1 MTVLS
6 CRSPT
11 RPRRRAGKTRIVNKI
26 WDFIEENPIAAVV
39 AGGEIA
45 FWVAIAAGLVARYL
59 LKLRRT
65 SVVLLLLTPV
75 IDLVVLAG
83 TVIDL
88 RDGAKANFV
97 HGLAAVYLGFS
108 VVFGHSMI
116 KWADVR
122 FAHRFAGGPPPH
134 KPDGREK
141 LRAEWRDW
149 GKCVAACALAA
160 VVLLG
165 LIFLVGDT
173 ERVAPLWG
181 WLPRLGV
188 VTAIWFATGPLW
200 QQLTP
205 RHDRAEGAHHRM
217 RREESAL
224 HRVRRGEG
232 PLQPGPG
239 SDPEDVHRPEGA
251 RR

>member
-1 MTVLS
+1 M
-6 CRSPT
+6 
-11 RPRRRAGKTRIVNKI
+11 NKI
-26 WDFIEENPIAAVV
+26 WDFIAENPMAAVV
-39 AGGEIA
+39 AGGEIG
-45 FWVAIAAGLVARYL
+45 FWVAIVAGLVARYL
-59 LKLRRT
+59 LKLKRT

-75 IDLVVLAG
+75 IDLVVLVA

-88 RDGAKANFV
+88 RNGATANFV

-122 FAHRFAGGPPPH
+122 FAHRFAGGPPPPP
-134 KPDGREK
+134 KPRGREK

-149 GKCVAACALAA
+149 FKCVLACGLAA
-160 VVLLG
+160 GVLLL
-165 LIFLVGDT
+165 LIFMVGDT
-173 ERVAPLWG
+173 EQVDPLWG

-200 QQLTP
+200 QELSP
-205 RHDRAEGAHHRM
+205 KGDRVE
-217 RREESAL
+217 
-224 HRVRRGEG
+224 
-232 PLQPGPG
+232 
-239 SDPEDVHRPEGA
+239 EGA

>member
-1 MTVLS
+1 MTMIS

-11 RPRRRAGKTRIVNKI
+11 RPRPLARQTRLVNEI
-26 WDFIEENPIAAVV
+26 WDFIERNPMAAVI
-39 AGGEIA
+39 AGGEIG
-45 FWVAIAAGLVARYL
+45 FWVAILAGLVARYP
-59 LKLRRT
+59 LKLKRT
-65 SVVLLLLTPV
+65 GVALLLLTPV
-75 IDLVVLAG
+75 IDVVVLVA

-88 RDGAKANFV
+88 RNGATANFV

-122 FAHRFAGGPPPH
+122 FAHRFAGGPPPPP
-134 KPDGREK
+134 KPRGRDK

-149 GKCVAACALAA
+149 FKCVLACGLAA
-160 VVLLG
+160 GVLLL
-165 LIFLVGDT
+165 LIVMVGGTAQVD
-173 ERVAPLWG
+173 PLWG

-200 QQLTP
+200 QELSP
-205 RHDRAEGAHHRM
+205 KDRVG
-217 RREESAL
+217 
-224 HRVRRGEG
+224 
-232 PLQPGPG
+232 
-239 SDPEDVHRPEGA
+239 EGA